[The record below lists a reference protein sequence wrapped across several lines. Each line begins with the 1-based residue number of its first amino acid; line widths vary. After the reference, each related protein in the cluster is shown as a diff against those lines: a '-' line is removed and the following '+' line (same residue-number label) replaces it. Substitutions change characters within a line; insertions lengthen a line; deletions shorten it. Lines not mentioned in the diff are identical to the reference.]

1 MESPFRLRL
10 LSAQQKGRYGTLEV
24 QRRLAGSLREALV
37 TQLQPKPDEAQQDP
51 EPKGHLP
58 CCRTVSEMA
67 DDDQHDATRTEDVL
81 QLDRSYTSQLL
92 LESVY
97 MI

>member
-1 MESPFRLRL
+1 MKIRFWGNAWLD
-10 LSAQQKGRYGTLEV
+10 GRAGTGTRHGTLEL
-24 QRRLAGSLREALV
+24 QRRLAGSLREHLV

-81 QLDRSYTSQLL
+81 RLDRSYTS
-92 LESVY
+92 SVPS
-97 MI
+97 